1 MAICWSDRDQGPFF
15 QNGKL
20 LAERDGVKRRSEE
33 LALEKDILKVAPSSP
48 YCFFSGFNNSVHNP
62 GYVKWNMLRA
72 QWFPVAWKQKAC
84 LQSMTKTDV
93 EVKRNLVFWAF
104 LQPVHQGKD

>member
-33 LALEKDILKVAPSSP
+33 LALEKDILKVAPLPSALTISYLP
-48 YCFFSGFNNSVHNP
+48 EARF
-62 GYVKWNMLRA
+62 
-72 QWFPVAWKQKAC
+72 
-84 LQSMTKTDV
+84 
-93 EVKRNLVFWAF
+93 
-104 LQPVHQGKD
+104 